1 MYSSWN
7 INEVPM
13 IYQLLMMKLS
23 KNFVRI
29 FVFFWWREYLG
40 IGLHKYSIWLS
51 VSLIHFV
58 LSLAFCRL
66 VENNLM
72 HLHILFRHEDSNIF
86 HNREKRHRKLIH
98 SDYWRC
104 ITYWELVQ
112 RYKRHS
118 NSVKSRISS
127 FPYQNLIFI
136 SEHLK
141 LFCNVH

>member
-1 MYSSWN
+1 M
-7 INEVPM
+7 
-13 IYQLLMMKLS
+13 
-23 KNFVRI
+23 R
-29 FVFFWWREYLG
+29 FWWFISCLWWCCLRILLEFFGFSDGGNTLVLACINTVYGYPL
-40 IGLHKYSIWLS
+40 
-51 VSLIHFV
+51 SLIHLLVV

-66 VENNLM
+66 RENNLM

-98 SDYWRC
+98 GDYWRC
-104 ITYWELVQ
+104 ITFGELVQ

-118 NSVKSRISS
+118 NSVKSWVSS

-136 SEHLK
+136 SEHSK

>member
-1 MYSSWN
+1 
-7 INEVPM
+7 M
-13 IYQLLMMKLS
+13 IYQLLMMMLS

-29 FVFFWWREYLG
+29 FRFFWWREYLG
-40 IGLHKYSIWLS
+40 IGLHKHSIWLS
-51 VSLIHFV
+51 LSLIHLLV
-58 LSLAFCRL
+58 ELSLAFCRL
-66 VENNLM
+66 RKNNLM

-98 SDYWRC
+98 GDYWRC
-104 ITYWELVQ
+104 ITFGELVQ

-118 NSVKSRISS
+118 NSVKSWVSS

-136 SEHLK
+136 SEHSK